1 MFGLAALILFI
12 IAAILAW
19 LGKDHASAVA
29 YAGLACLAV
38 QNVWPWSPWTTRRVP

>member
-19 LGKDHASAVA
+19 LGHAHSDAVA

-38 QNVWPWSPWTTRRVP
+38 HTVWPWSPWGVRHQ